1 MGTAKKPRRLVAD
14 EPKKSAPK
22 KSAPKKS
29 AKKDVDEAKHFLDEL
44 RALKGKD
51 DEPFG
56 FLSGDDDLPP
66 LDTPIAEF
74 ISTGALALDKQIG
87 GARGGWPV
95 GRITEVAAWE
105 SVGKST
111 LLDQSLA
118 QVQRMGGV
126 GALIDS
132 EKSRDATYTSTLGVD
147 ASKLITKNVTT
158 IEETFD
164 AIDRILDV
172 QEKIATLAARKKGGQ
187 PPPLLIVW
195 DSVGGTPTKAELA
208 GDADDQH
215 VADAAKAIKRNF
227 RRIAHRIAHLRTA
240 LVVANHFYQDIGPF
254 ASLKTYGGSGLRY
267 FTSLRLWL
275 TRKEQVKIG
284 TTVLG
289 HVVEAKIKKT
299 RVRAPRPP
307 QEVAL
312 IYGAGFDNSWTLHE
326 WGKQHGLDA
335 KHRWIVESGS
345 WSYVMLPD
353 GSHEAFQRR
362 FMGLGE
368 VLGRRPDVCAML
380 AGAYLADG
388 EAPVASEP
396 ETTTNED
403 DEDGDDEEAP

>member
-1 MGTAKKPRRLVAD
+1 MKKKPRRLE
-14 EPKKSAPK
+14 EPAKPATKKPARAKKAAPK
-22 KSAPKKS
+22 KPEDDARL
-29 AKKDVDEAKHFLDEL
+29 FLDAL
-44 RALKGKD
+44 RGIKKD

-66 LDTPIAEF
+66 LDTPIDEF

-87 GARGGWPV
+87 GSRGGWPI

-132 EKSRDATYTSTLGVD
+132 ERSRDASYTRTLGVD
-147 ASKLITKNVTT
+147 TSKLITKNVTT
-158 IEETFD
+158 VEETFE

-172 QEKIATLAARKKGGQ
+172 QEQLATLAARKKDGK

-208 GDADDQH
+208 GDAGDQH

-275 TRKEQVKIG
+275 TRKSEVKIG
-284 TTVLG
+284 TSVLG
-289 HVVEAKIKKT
+289 HVVEAKIRKT
-299 RVRAPRPP
+299 RIRAARAP

-312 IYGAGFDNSWTLHE
+312 IYGAGFDNAWSLYE
-326 WGKQHGLDA
+326 WGKSHGLGE
-335 KHRWIVESGS
+335 KHRWIVESGT

-362 FMGLGE
+362 FIGLGE
-368 VLGRRPDVCAML
+368 VLSRRPEVYRML
-380 AGAYLADG
+380 ASAYLAEG
-388 EAPVASEP
+388 EMPAGDP
-396 ETTTNED
+396 ETTK
-403 DEDGDDEEAP
+403 DEDDDEEDSP